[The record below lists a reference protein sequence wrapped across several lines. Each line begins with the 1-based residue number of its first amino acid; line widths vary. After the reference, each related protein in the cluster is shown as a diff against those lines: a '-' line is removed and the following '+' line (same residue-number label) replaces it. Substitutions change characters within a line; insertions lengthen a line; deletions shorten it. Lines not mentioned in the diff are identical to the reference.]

1 MCCVWGAVVIMARSL
16 YFTNR
21 REYYRRKKI
30 SIALKKYWSERK
42 ERERII
48 TAQQEQEKTKQRTR
62 KQVAYNSNYS
72 ISIRAIT
79 INGNYSFK
87 ELEKAVDEFLL
98 SNEELLRI
106 PFFTEGQ
113 EETTID
119 SREDISLKEKA
130 IYIELNIRGNVELT
144 KWRD

>member
-21 REYYRRKKI
+21 KEYYRRKKI

-62 KQVAYNSNYS
+62 KQVAYNSDYS

-79 INGNYSFK
+79 INGNYSFE

-98 SNEELLRI
+98 SNEELLKI

-113 EETTID
+113 EKTTID